1 MRHFRLFRALLGGAG
16 LVGCVGL
23 LAGQAR
29 ADIVEFVPV
38 RTADPATVARA
49 AKTLPIRLGS
59 VVQDRLPAK
68 TAPRSVKKH
77 EIDCDGHRIAMAP
90 AKARAPH

>member
-1 MRHFRLFRALLGGAG
+1 MRHWRTLRGLLGGAG

-38 RTADPATVARA
+38 RSAKQAVASRVDVPRPADAGRLAKPAVPADA
-49 AKTLPIRLGS
+49 ASRGANRPSAG
-59 VVQDRLPAK
+59 
-68 TAPRSVKKH
+68 
-77 EIDCDGHRIAMAP
+77 CDGQRIAMAP
-90 AKARAPH
+90 SRERAPD

>member
-1 MRHFRLFRALLGGAG
+1 MRHLRLFRALLGGAG

-38 RTADPATVARA
+38 RSADPAAISRAENPPSTRPQSVANA
-49 AKTLPIRLGS
+49 QLTTKA
-59 VVQDRLPAK
+59 
-68 TAPRSVKKH
+68 APRSVNSH
-77 EIDCDGHRIAMAP
+77 ETDCKAHRIAMAP
-90 AKARAPH
+90 AKTRAPD